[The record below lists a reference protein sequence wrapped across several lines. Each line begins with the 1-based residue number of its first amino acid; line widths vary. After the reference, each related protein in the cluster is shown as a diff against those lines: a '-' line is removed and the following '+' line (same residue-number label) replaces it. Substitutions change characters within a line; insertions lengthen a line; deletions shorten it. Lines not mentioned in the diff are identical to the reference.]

1 MNQDLL
7 CERAKSL
14 SLGACAIRF
23 HMGEASVVGR
33 HGISHGKRKS
43 LLHHCVGGLA
53 AKAALAVASVQIA
66 A

>member
-33 HGISHGKRKS
+33 HGILTGRESRYCIIVGADSPRKPR
-43 LLHHCVGGLA
+43 
-53 AKAALAVASVQIA
+53 
-66 A
+66 